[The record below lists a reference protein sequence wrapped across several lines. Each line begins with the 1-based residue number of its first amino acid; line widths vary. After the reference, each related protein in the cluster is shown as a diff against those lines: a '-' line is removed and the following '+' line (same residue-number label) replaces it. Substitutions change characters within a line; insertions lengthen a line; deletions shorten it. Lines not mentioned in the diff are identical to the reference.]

1 MKKAMS
7 EEFHG
12 YVNHLAFLKDGKA
25 VKIRGGQGLQLF
37 VEDLD
42 GNLKVCYHDDLQ
54 YVTEA

>member
-1 MKKAMS
+1 MS

-42 GNLKVCYHDDLQ
+42 GKLKVCYHDDLQ